1 MQAMATEPVL
11 PQVYIAGHR
20 TMKLETWPL
29 ANSLHCFLVIVMV
42 DHGVTTSV
50 VVKMVIVIAR
60 VD

>member
-1 MQAMATEPVL
+1 MATEPVL
-11 PQVYIAGHR
+11 PPQVYIAGHR

-29 ANSLHCFLVIVMV
+29 ANSLHCFLVIVMAV